1 MRCPVCSAKM
11 VERGS
16 LSNWW
21 CTRCGTTVNPS
32 RNINGI
38 PKLTK
43 DGLPADAKDWTE
55 ADWQDLYEAM
65 EAVKRKVKVRHAERR
80 EADGRTAEPAPD
92 GPSASAA
99 R

>member
-1 MRCPVCSAKM
+1 MKCPVCNDKM

-32 RNINGI
+32 RNISGI

-43 DGLPADAKDWTE
+43 DGLPVDAKDWTA
-55 ADWQDLYEAM
+55 ADWQDLHEAM
-65 EAVKRKVKVRHAERR
+65 ESVKRKVAKRHAINASSE
-80 EADGRTAEPAPD
+80 EDGK
-92 GPSASAA
+92 
-99 R
+99 